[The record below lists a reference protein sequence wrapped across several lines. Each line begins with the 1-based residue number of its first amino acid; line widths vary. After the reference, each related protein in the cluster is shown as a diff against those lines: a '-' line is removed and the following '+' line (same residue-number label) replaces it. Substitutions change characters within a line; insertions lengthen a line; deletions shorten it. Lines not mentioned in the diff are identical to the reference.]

1 MKKNNTVIT
10 VILLIIIFA
19 ECVFFF
25 KINKTQKDLLLE
37 RDIYGGYYDII
48 NPKIETIDE
57 LETTNQQIEKAIRS
71 MAYKADNYDELEK
84 VIEYFNKFANSSYY
98 LKNLFID
105 TDDRTYN
112 KRRGIKSISITFSQE
127 KKNPYIEIK

>member
-19 ECVFFF
+19 ECIFLF
-25 KINKTQKDLLLE
+25 KTNETQKDLLLE
-37 RDIYGGYYDII
+37 INIYGGYYNII

-71 MAYKADNYDELEK
+71 MAYKSDNYDELEK
-84 VIEYFNKFANSSYY
+84 VIEYFNKFATSSYY
-98 LKNLFID
+98 LKYLFID
-105 TDDRTYN
+105 TDDRPYN
-112 KRRGIKSISITFSQE
+112 KRRGRKSISITFSQE

>member
-10 VILLIIIFA
+10 VILIIIIFA
-19 ECVFFF
+19 ECIFLF
-25 KINKTQKDLLLE
+25 KINETQKDLLLE
-37 RDIYGGYYDII
+37 INIYGGYYDII

-84 VIEYFNKFANSSYY
+84 VIEYFNKFATSSYY
-98 LKNLFID
+98 LKYLFID
-105 TDDRTYN
+105 TDDRPYN
-112 KRRGIKSISITFSQE
+112 KRRGRKSINITFSQE
-127 KKNPYIEIK
+127 KKNPYLEIK